1 MELLELVRKG
11 LRVKGFIYV
20 TIGNIANGGLGFLFF
35 FMAARILGVEEYGVI
50 SYNISAGFLG
60 VTLSVLGLTTAITTF
75 YPKERNMDF
84 VRHAATFTLIADGVY
99 SIVILAA
106 VLFFRAPLLPAIL
119 VLFGGTAY
127 NIVISFLLGK
137 QEYKQYAYTI
147 LWMRVGQCVAVALFY
162 LFVAFTGWFLL
173 WMKEGVLLVYGVA
186 YLAAGYRY
194 FRFLNFNFSF
204 GEIYAKWRF
213 WLPAAAST
221 IFTASIGSLDKV
233 VIGAFFGMY
242 ALGNYHLAFQ
252 FLTGLMIIPTS
263 LFSFLL
269 PEKSGGKVR
278 REVEVLGI
286 AAAVLTSVAGIVL
299 VPYVIKIFFPD
310 FEGSIGAI
318 QMLSLSVIPASVAYI
333 KVSELYSKERADTA
347 MLSYA
352 AMFGVYMAGIALLGG
367 WLQALGF
374 AASYVIGQIVLAIT
388 AFLFSSN
395 KWEEWEAKRRRK
407 DASKMEEPAVGS
419 PSHRSPEGDEAC

>member
-1 MELLELVRKG
+1 MELLDLVKKG

-20 TIGNIANGGLGFLFF
+20 SVGNIANGGLGFLFF
-35 FMAARILGVEEYGVI
+35 FIAARILGVESYGVI

-60 VTLSVLGLTTAITTF
+60 ATLSVLGLTTAITTF
-75 YPKERNMDF
+75 YPKEKNIDF
-84 VRHAATFTLIADGVY
+84 VRQSATFTLIADAVY

-127 NIVISFLLGK
+127 NISISFLLGR

-162 LFVAFTGWFLL
+162 LLVAFTGWFFLQL
-173 WMKEGVLLVYGVA
+173 EEGVLFLYGLA

-194 FRFLNFNFSF
+194 FRLLNINFSF
-204 GEIYAKWRF
+204 GEVYAKWRF
-213 WLPAAAST
+213 WLPASASN
-221 IFTASIGSLDKV
+221 IFAASIGNIDKI
-233 VIGAFFGMY
+233 VIGALFGMS

-252 FLTGLMIIPTS
+252 FLMGLMIIPTS

-286 AAAVLTSVAGIVL
+286 AAAGLTSAAGIIL

-310 FEGSIGAI
+310 FGGSVGVI

-333 KVSELYSKERADTA
+333 KVSELYSKEKANTA

-352 AMFGVYMAGIALLGG
+352 AMFVVYIAGIALLGG
-367 WLQALGF
+367 WLQAMGF
-374 AASYVIGQIVLAIT
+374 AASYVIGQTVQAIT

-395 KWEEWEAKRRRK
+395 KWAEWEAKRRKNTSR
-407 DASKMEEPAVGS
+407 EEKPAVEG
-419 PSHRSPEGDEAC
+419 PSYHPPGEVVG